1 MSWYYSILSKKM
13 KKLNTKESL
22 EKELQKD
29 GSSKIDKHGVIIQGV
44 RFPWEAYFG
53 LAMGVLSEVVDALL
67 LMDNLK
73 TFLPNLGGAN
83 VAISILVGAGCFF
96 TMAFAGFCRA
106 NPKYYSEKGDRRAI
120 KYWKAAGF
128 MLFALRIISGMITGA
143 TTIFDVAL
151 GDAVVGD
158 LFAEEEFIKNIVVGA
173 AQFVLYLSSGYM
185 SYDSVRILTDNNLR
199 EYIQARREYRELSKK
214 LADQNK
220 KIKTDI
226 DKLKMYPN
234 LVARI
239 VRSKSSARYTVA
251 QYNEAARALVE
262 MKMAVSVKPNWMDEM
277 YDNAMAKQ
285 KRMHKEAA

>member
-1 MSWYYSILSKKM
+1 MSRYYKMLSKKM
-13 KKLNTKESL
+13 RKLNTKESL
-22 EKELQKD
+22 EKELQKN
-29 GSSKIDKHGVIIQGV
+29 GSPKIDRNGVIVQGV

-53 LAMGVLSEVVDALL
+53 LAMGVFSEVVDALL

-73 TFLPNLGGAN
+73 VLLPNLGGAN
-83 VAISILVGAGCFF
+83 VVISILVGAGCFF

-120 KYWKAAGF
+120 KFWKAAGIT
-128 MLFALRIISGMITGA
+128 LFVLRIVSGMITGA

-151 GDAVVGD
+151 GDAAFSD

-185 SYDSVRILTDNNLR
+185 SYDSVRMLTDNNLR

-214 LADQNK
+214 LASQNK
-220 KIKTDI
+220 KVKTDI

-234 LVARI
+234 LVERI
-239 VRSKSSARYTVA
+239 VKSKSSAKYTVA

-285 KRMHKEAA
+285 RRIHQEAA